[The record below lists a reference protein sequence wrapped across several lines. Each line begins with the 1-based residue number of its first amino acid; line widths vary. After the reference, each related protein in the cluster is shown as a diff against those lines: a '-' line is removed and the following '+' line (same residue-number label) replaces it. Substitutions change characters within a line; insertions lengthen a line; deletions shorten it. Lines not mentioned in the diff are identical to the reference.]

1 MSPPDREQLK
11 TQRREGKGVITR
23 HLRTINRLINEDNV
37 EQVPEQLDKLRSA
50 FDNLEEIHSKY
61 HELLVDEADL
71 VASDEWFD
79 EVDDSYNEGIRNT
92 RHWLRVQDELK
103 LNASMSSTSS
113 GTNTMSLVVLAAPLQ
128 RVVQLAQPV
137 RCKQILILWL
147 PWICPVLKLMYF
159 QGIL

>member
-11 TQRREGKGVITR
+11 TQRRQGKGVVTR

-37 EQVPEQLDKLRSA
+37 EQVREQLDKLRSA
-50 FDNLEEIHSKY
+50 FNNLEEIHSKY
-61 HELLVDEADL
+61 HELLVDDADL

-92 RHWLRVQDELK
+92 RQWLRVQDELK
-103 LNASMSSTSS
+103 LNASTSS
-113 GTNTMSLVVLAAPLQ
+113 GTNTTSPSGSIGTVTQGGTVGSASQ
-128 RVVQLAQPV
+128 VQTNVDIVTAF
-137 RCKQILILWL
+137 
-147 PWICPVLKLMYF
+147 WICPVLKLMYF